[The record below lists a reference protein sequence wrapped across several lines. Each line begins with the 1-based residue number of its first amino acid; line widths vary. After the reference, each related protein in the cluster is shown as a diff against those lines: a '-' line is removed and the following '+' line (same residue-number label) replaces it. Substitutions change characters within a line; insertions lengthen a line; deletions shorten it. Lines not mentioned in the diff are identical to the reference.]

1 MLILRPH
8 DVLICNYHV
17 HACLPQSGVSGLL
30 VFQKGQL
37 RTTHANAHHLG
48 HYHTKLRHAAV
59 ASLGAGQ
66 RETGLTNCVNTPA
79 GITCIKDP
87 DPPPVQLQA
96 TLHLPALMPT

>member
-1 MLILRPH
+1 MRGACYLLITM
-8 DVLICNYHV
+8 
-17 HACLPQSGVSGLL
+17 CLPSGVSGLL

-59 ASLGAGQ
+59 ASLGATV
-66 RETGLTNCVNTPA
+66 REAGLTNCANTPA
-79 GITCIKDP
+79 GIIKDP
-87 DPPPVQLQA
+87 DPPPVQA